1 MRYEA
6 KCQSGKFLLNLYVSS
21 VGYEEQKRECSSR
34 IVLRL
39 LVINDISE
47 YKRLCS
53 KHKTQA
59 ASTAAA
65 ASIADSAYNTELHA
79 FFCFQFLLR
88 PVSTEASVKLRLP
101 LAVAA
106 AADAT
111 AHGERSLPCPPLLRP
126 FVL

>member
-1 MRYEA
+1 M
-6 KCQSGKFLLNLYVSS
+6 SS

-65 ASIADSAYNTELHA
+65 SIADLAYNTELHA
-79 FFCFQFLLR
+79 FFFQFLLR

-106 AADAT
+106 ADAT

>member
-1 MRYEA
+1 M
-6 KCQSGKFLLNLYVSS
+6 SS

-65 ASIADSAYNTELHA
+65 ASIADSAYNTGLHA
-79 FFCFQFLLR
+79 FFFQFLLR